1 MKKAARDSRPLPQSS
16 PKDGTYKALDI
27 PLEVQAKWADEG
39 RNNVLAYRILVETGL
54 RKSEARSLTWA
65 DIDLEAGTLTTRPQW
80 EGNKNGK
87 EETLPLTPGLLDVLR
102 SWRVAH
108 TGPVTEPVVKISDRL
123 LRCFN
128 EDIVAAQITKKDSAG
143 RVVDLHSLR
152 HTFGT
157 RLGRTPGV
165 DPKSV
170 QTFMRHSDPR
180 MTFGVYVHSD
190 KDRLKAVAALL
201 PSIEIAK
208 ASAEIFIKQA

>member
-1 MKKAARDSRPLPQSS
+1 
-16 PKDGTYKALDI
+16 
-27 PLEVQAKWADEG
+27 
-39 RNNVLAYRILVETGL
+39 
-54 RKSEARSLTWA
+54 LTWN
-65 DIDLEAGTLTTRPQW
+65 DLDLVAGTLTTRPHW

-87 EETLPLTPGLLDVLR
+87 EETLPLTPGLLELLC
-102 SWRVAH
+102 SWRNVRSDPDTAH
-108 TGPVTEPVVKISDRL
+108 VVDISARL

-128 EDIVAAQITKKDSAG
+128 EDIVAAKIPKKDSTG
-143 RVVDLHSLR
+143 RVVDLHALR

-190 KDRLKAVAALL
+190 KDRLKAVAAAL
-201 PSIEIAK
+201 PEIGTPKSNVADST
-208 ASAEIFIKQA
+208 ARLA